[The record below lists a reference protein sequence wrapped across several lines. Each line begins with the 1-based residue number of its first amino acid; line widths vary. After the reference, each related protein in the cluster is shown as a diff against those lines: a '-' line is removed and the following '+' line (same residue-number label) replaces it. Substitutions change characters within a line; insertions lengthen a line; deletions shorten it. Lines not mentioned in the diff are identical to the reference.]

1 MEKKL
6 FYGQLV
12 AMVLLTCLVI
22 CLTPLP
28 FAFAVLCTVISSAF
42 ILADE
47 FWLVEKAGT
56 AAKSAVVACI
66 LVLNMTFLLLLRCMI
81 EVLA

>member
-6 FYGQLV
+6 LYGQLASV
-12 AMVLLTCLVI
+12 VLLTCLAI
-22 CLTPLP
+22 CLTPLH
-28 FAFAVLCTVISSAF
+28 FALAVLCIVIASAF

-56 AAKSAVVACI
+56 VAKSAVVACV

-81 EVLA
+81 EVLS